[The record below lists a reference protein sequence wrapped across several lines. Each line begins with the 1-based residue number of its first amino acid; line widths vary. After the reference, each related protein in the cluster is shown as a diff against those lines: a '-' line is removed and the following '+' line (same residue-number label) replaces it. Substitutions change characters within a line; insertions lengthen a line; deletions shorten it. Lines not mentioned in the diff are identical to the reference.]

1 MVESFEASSIVFS
14 VEMPVPSK
22 ANQLAK
28 KARPAEVIGGKEAQD
43 RQKVDGGWVSGAAK
57 NTMCDGIYREQVL
70 LVLVKII
77 VEGCWPAEPTRTF
90 L

>member
-1 MVESFEASSIVFS
+1 MIESFDASSIVFS
-14 VEMPVPSK
+14 VEMPIPSK

-28 KARPAEVIGGKEAQD
+28 KARPAEVIGGKEGQD
-43 RQKVDGGWVSGAAK
+43 RQKVGGGWVSGAAK